1 MVLTVIMTMGM
12 MVEQLRQFNS
22 DGDVDEK
29 NDDNYTDDDDDDA
42 C

>member
-29 NDDNYTDDDDDDA
+29 NDGNYTDDDDDDA
-42 C
+42 R